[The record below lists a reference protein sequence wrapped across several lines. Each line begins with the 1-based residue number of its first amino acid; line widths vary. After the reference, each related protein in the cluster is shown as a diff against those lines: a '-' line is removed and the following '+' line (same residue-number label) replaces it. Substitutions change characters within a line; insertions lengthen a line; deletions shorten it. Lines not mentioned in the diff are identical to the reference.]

1 MTPRGVNFDPR
12 DPLTR
17 ALRNLPEPKAP
28 GTLAPRV
35 MAIVHARIAHP
46 PAPTW
51 FEWAWGWR
59 VASLSAAVVVM
70 VGVVVGWPYF
80 VALVQPGVDAIVAG
94 VAPIVQNAEGVW
106 AVAAVMFRS
115 VWHPVAMPF
124 VLFVTAMTIA
134 CATVGAMLGRVAL
147 GGASR

>member
-1 MTPRGVNFDPR
+1 MTPRGVNFDPL

-17 ALRNLPEPKAP
+17 ALRNLPEPRAP
-28 GTLAPRV
+28 RTLAPRV
-35 MAIVHARIAHP
+35 MAIVHARLAHP

-51 FEWAWGWR
+51 FEWAMGWR
-59 VASLSAAVVVM
+59 VASLSAAVLVI
-70 VGVVVGWPYF
+70 VGVVMGWPYL
-80 VALVQPGVDAIVAG
+80 VALVQPGVDAVVAR
-94 VAPIVQNAEGVW
+94 VTPIVQNAEGAW
-106 AVAAVMFRS
+106 AVAVVMFRA